1 MFSSK
6 CPICRHYVDHLI
18 HDFADGDEQ
27 RVVSKIQVRYPAWS
41 PLNGMCERCLYLN
54 EFDLHDEHFLPDPDV
69 TGISQEAGTTALRST
84 LFRSRAKNEFALLPT
99 PLRLNADPR
108 FRGSGITIAFIDS
121 GFFPHPD
128 LIKRRN
134 RIKAIVDVTDEEF
147 PRRYFT
153 APHLESWH
161 GTMTSVAAA
170 GDGYLSHG
178 LYRGISSDAD
188 VVLIKVFDTAS
199 RWINTTNI
207 TRGLRWAI
215 DNASKYNIRIISLS
229 VADDEPVSSRVSP
242 VDLAV
247 EEAVSNGIV
256 VVTAVGNNPTKPI
269 IPPASSP
276 SAITVGGLDDQ
287 NQIWK
292 HHHKMFH
299 STYGKTLDGYLK
311 PELIAPAIWVAG
323 PILPGTDQATE
334 SRLLFK
340 LLDGTPKD
348 AGRLLEKHRN
358 DLPRAPKTLSRG
370 DYKTWARLR
379 IEEMKYI
386 APHYKHVDGTSF
398 ASPIVSSVVA
408 QMLEVNPRLS
418 PAEVK
423 DILMSTAEPLHN
435 ATDEQQGKGVLN
447 PRAAVQRALSGR
459 HENLH
464 AGVHPI
470 DGRLL
475 FVYQDLHSRTVAL
488 AGSFNNWDDAQFRLQ
503 ESRVGWWSIWMPKPK
518 EGRHQYKYV
527 VDGSV
532 WLPDPANALRE
543 PDGVGGWNSLLVIG

>member
-1 MFSSK
+1 MFSPK
-6 CPICRHYVDHLI
+6 CPICRHYADHLI
-18 HDFADGDEQ
+18 HDFAGGDEQ
-27 RVVSKIQVRYPAWS
+27 RVVGKIQARYPAWS
-41 PLNGMCERCLYLN
+41 PVNGMCERCLYLN
-54 EFDLHDEHFLPDPDV
+54 EFDLHDDHFLPDPDV

-134 RIKAIVDVTDEEF
+134 RIKAIVDVTDEKF
-147 PRRYFT
+147 LRRYF
-153 APHLESWH
+153 AEPHGESWH

-170 GDGYLSHG
+170 GDGYLSRG
-178 LYRGISSDAD
+178 LYRGIASDAD

-292 HHHKMFH
+292 HHRKMFH
-299 STYGKTLDGYLK
+299 STYGKTVDGYLK

-323 PILPGTDQATE
+323 PILPGTDQAIE

-340 LLDGTPKD
+340 LLDGPPKD
-348 AGRLLEKHRN
+348 AGKLLEKHRN

-408 QMLEVNPRLS
+408 QMLEANPRLS

-423 DILMSTAEPLHN
+423 DILMKTAEPLHN

-475 FVYQDLHSRTVAL
+475 FVYQDVHSGSVAL

-503 ESRVGWWSIWMPKPK
+503 ESREGWWSIWVPKPK
-518 EGRHQYKYV
+518 EGMHQYKYV